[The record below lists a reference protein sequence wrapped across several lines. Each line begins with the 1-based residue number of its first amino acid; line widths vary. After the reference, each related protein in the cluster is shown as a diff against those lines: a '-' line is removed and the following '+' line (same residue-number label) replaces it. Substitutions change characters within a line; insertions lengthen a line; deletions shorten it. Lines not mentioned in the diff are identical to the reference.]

1 MKKNFYKI
9 LASATACLLFVHV
22 NRACAQDQTING
34 NLNIG
39 AGFHNALGYGP
50 RIYFLGNSDD
60 CFIGHFNS
68 GANQTEFRFGIGD
81 DFQPEDKFAI
91 GVNYAVD
98 GLWYDRMVVQGDG
111 NVGIGTS
118 NPNQRLTIK
127 GGGIGF
133 DYNSADKKLYAPEDG
148 ILEWM
153 THQAAGYHG
162 FAVSHQGERRVYLN
176 VLGDSYING
185 GNLGIGTMSPKEKL
199 SVNGN
204 IRAKEIK
211 VEATNWPDYVF
222 EEGYKIGPL
231 KELESYVKTNKHL
244 PEIPSAKE
252 IESNGFD
259 LGEMNKVLLKKI
271 EELTLYLIDREK
283 DLEVQKNKVKVLEDS
298 FKEIKT
304 LIELKKT
311 KKLNILK

>member
-9 LASATACLLFVHV
+9 LASATACLLLVHAD
-22 NRACAQDQTING
+22 RATAQDQTVNG

-39 AGFHNALGYGP
+39 AGFHNTLGYGQ

-91 GVNYAVD
+91 GVNYAGD

-118 NPNQRLTIK
+118 NPNQKLTIK

-133 DYNSADKKLYAPEDG
+133 DYNSADKKLYSPEDG

-199 SVNGN
+199 SVNGK
-204 IRAKEIK
+204 IRAHEIK
-211 VEATNWPDYVF
+211 VETTNWPDYVF
-222 EEGYKIGPL
+222 DTKYPLMPL
-231 KELESYVKTNKHL
+231 KDLGYYISLNRHL
-244 PEIPSAKE
+244 PEIPSAIE
-252 IESNGFD
+252 IEKEGIA
-259 LGEMNKVLLKKI
+259 LGEMNRKLLKKI
-271 EELTLYLIDREK
+271 EELTLHLIEK
-283 DLEVQKNKVKVLEDS
+283 DRQLDAQNNKISTLEEGQK
-298 FKEIKT
+298 
-304 LIELKKT
+304 ELKSLIQEII
-311 KKLNILK
+311 KKK

>member
-252 IESNGFD
+252 IENNGFD